1 MGSAIKD
8 NWQWTV
14 RRGGWPCLKTR
25 SAAGSRLLASLL
37 VCLPLAAAAAER
49 ESTQRTLA
57 PQPSVSQDRAVNLV
71 REEVEGRVLSVV
83 PIEGGRRGYEV
94 RVLLEGGRIQTIRVG
109 PRGRLE
115 RR

>member
-1 MGSAIKD
+1 MIG
-8 NWQWTV
+8 NWQRTV
-14 RRGGWPCLKTR
+14 RRGGWPCLASR

-37 VCLPLAAAAAER
+37 VCLPLVAAAAER
-49 ESTQRTLA
+49 EPVQRTLA

-71 REEVEGRVLSVV
+71 REEVEGRVLSVL

>member
-1 MGSAIKD
+1 MKD
-8 NWQWTV
+8 VWQWTV
-14 RRGGWPCLKTR
+14 RRGGWPCLKILG
-25 SAAGSRLLASLL
+25 AARSRLLASLL

-49 ESTQRTLA
+49 EPVPRNLA

-71 REEVEGRVLSVV
+71 REEVEGRVLSVL

-115 RR
+115 RH

>member
-1 MGSAIKD
+1 MKSV
-8 NWQWTV
+8 WRRFF
-14 RRGGWPCLKTR
+14 RRGGRHRLPAR
-25 SAAGSRLLASLL
+25 GPVRNRLLASLL
-37 VCLPLAAAAAER
+37 VCLPLAAAAAEP

>member
-1 MGSAIKD
+1 M
-8 NWQWTV
+8 
-14 RRGGWPCLKTR
+14 
-25 SAAGSRLLASLL
+25 ASLL
-37 VCLPLAAAAAER
+37 ICLPLAAAAAER

-71 REEVEGRVLSVV
+71 REEVDGRVLSVIPV
-83 PIEGGRRGYEV
+83 EGGRRGYEV

>member
-1 MGSAIKD
+1 MEA
-8 NWQWTV
+8 
-14 RRGGWPCLKTR
+14 R

-37 VCLPLAAAAAER
+37 VCLPLAAASAER
-49 ESTQRTLA
+49 ESDQRTLA
-57 PQPSVSQDRAVNLV
+57 PQPSVSQDRALDLV
-71 REEVEGRVLSVV
+71 REAVDGRVLSVI

-94 RVLLEGGRIQTIRVG
+94 RVLREGGRIQRIRVG

>member
-1 MGSAIKD
+1 MK
-8 NWQWTV
+8 NVRQW
-14 RRGGWPCLKTR
+14 GGQPRLQISR
-25 SAAGSRLLASLL
+25 AARCWLLVSLL

-71 REEVEGRVLSVV
+71 REEVDGRVLSVV